1 MKYILKN
8 TKNCENF
15 HFRYCVISELIQIE
29 KELLPSIFINHRLVK
44 WFLLWSLIT
53 STCSILFRASLLFNR
68 MDPFTSYTC
77 YIFFITKAFIQLPNN
92 CTLNIPISYIFLYLL
107 IYLVISKPQNNL
119 NKYNKVSCNQQR
131 WFISLH
137 QFKFKPRL
145 KMLYITELRPTY
157 LNINST

>member
-1 MKYILKN
+1 MLIEKKLLNKMKYILKN

-92 CTLNIPISYIFLYLL
+92 CTLNIYTFNFLHF
-107 IYLVISKPQNNL
+107 LVFINL
-119 NKYNKVSCNQQR
+119 SRN
-131 WFISLH
+131 
-137 QFKFKPRL
+137 L
-145 KMLYITELRPTY
+145 KTTKQ
-157 LNINST
+157 S